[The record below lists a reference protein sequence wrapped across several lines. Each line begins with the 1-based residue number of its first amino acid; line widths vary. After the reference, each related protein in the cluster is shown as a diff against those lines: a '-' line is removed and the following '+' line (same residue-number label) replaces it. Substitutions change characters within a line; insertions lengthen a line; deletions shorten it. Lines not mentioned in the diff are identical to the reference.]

1 MCSDPGAWAL
11 FPTWEA
17 LRWMDE
23 RAGDAANWRPRSWPF
38 VLFFQAGAILEG
50 RHQKKNSACDELKL
64 DKMWWGING
73 ERKENKRGKWTFHYQ
88 RGSFLK
94 TASNYSTLHIHFTPG
109 SFALYL
115 ESKRFCHMS
124 WGEIEADA
132 NGPGFGA
139 LVVTRE
145 RGKETQDFKN
155 SPSGLI
161 LFPSVQTDSRKFI
174 DRDIKEGAYKRN
186 CDGDNHR

>member
-1 MCSDPGAWAL
+1 MLGFLKSTLPPYVLWPWSLSSVPNLGSTEMDGWKGWGCCKLKAMELAFCPLFSGRGYSGRQTSKEKFSLWWA
-11 FPTWEA
+11 EIGQNV
-17 LRWMDE
+17 M
-23 RAGDAANWRPRSWPF
+23 
-38 VLFFQAGAILEG
+38 
-50 RHQKKNSACDELKL
+50 RHK
-64 DKMWWGING
+64 WGK
-73 ERKENKRGKWTFHYQ
+73 KENKRGKWAFHYQ

-115 ESKRFCHMS
+115 ESKWFCHMW

-155 SPSGLI
+155 SLSGLI
-161 LFPSVQTDSRKFI
+161 LFPSV
-174 DRDIKEGAYKRN
+174 
-186 CDGDNHR
+186 